1 MIRKHE
7 SSVSFKAGA
16 LAIAVHVLLLVAMIM
31 SVNWKA
37 AHAPMVVT
45 EVELWDKLPAPS
57 VSKHKSIA
65 PPVVEPKVK
74 EEPKPVVKDV
84 VEPAPKPVVVEPSA
98 KPETAKAD
106 IALEIKKKE
115 LEKKELEKKELEK
128 KEQDKQA
135 AELKQQKEEKRKQD
149 LEKLQK
155 SLRDEALKSD
165 DADEKAR
172 KDATKELQKAMRA
185 DDLGT
190 DDRKASA
197 ASQGVVDEYVSKIQA
212 KIRGNVNKTLCADV
226 VELSFKVDILPTG
239 DVSGMPRLT
248 KSSGSSACDSAVE
261 RAIMASQPLP
271 LPAEPAAKVLFRNLN
286 LKFKPNT

>member
-16 LAIAVHVLLLVAMIM
+16 LAIAVHVLLLAAMIM

-57 VSKHKSIA
+57 VSKHKNIA
-65 PPVVEPKVK
+65 LPVVEPKVK
-74 EEPKPVVKDV
+74 EEPKPVVKEV

-98 KPETAKAD
+98 KLETAKAD
-106 IALEIKKKE
+106 IALEIK
-115 LEKKELEKKELEK
+115 KKELEKKELEK

-155 SLRDEALKSD
+155 ALRDDALQSSDADAKKDALKAMQREAL
-165 DADEKAR
+165 ADTQGA
-172 KDATKELQKAMRA
+172 
-185 DDLGT
+185 

-239 DVSGMPRLT
+239 DVSGMPRLIKT
-248 KSSGSSACDSAVE
+248 SGSAACDSAVE

-271 LPAEPAAKVLFRNLN
+271 LPTELAAKALFRNLN